1 MVDFRRPGHICY
13 YKLASHTYV
22 LRFFL
27 SLLRLDFTF
36 SSSDEDD
43 DDDADCSSSDEESVM
58 VRWEEYF
65 SITAKIYKI
74 YITSYVVIAAFKDH
88 VPIEKP

>member
-13 YKLASHTYV
+13 YKLASHTYI

-36 SSSDEDD
+36 SSSDDDD
-43 DDDADCSSSDEESVM
+43 DDDADCSSSDDEESVM
-58 VRWEEYF
+58 VRWEECLN
-65 SITAKIYKI
+65 IAAKVYII
-74 YITSYVVIAAFKDH
+74 YIAS
-88 VPIEKP
+88 